1 MAKSTVG
8 NYTILLVM
16 VEAETNDQNV
26 FQLWEVLY
34 FKNWKGGCPGREI
47 LQKKKWLGSG
57 RGVKKG
63 QQQNSTLENSVS
75 KLQGK
80 EGT

>member
-1 MAKSTVG
+1 MAKSTVA

-34 FKNWKGGCPGREI
+34 FKN
-47 LQKKKWLGSG
+47 
-57 RGVKKG
+57 
-63 QQQNSTLENSVS
+63 
-75 KLQGK
+75 
-80 EGT
+80 

>member
-8 NYTILLVM
+8 NDTILLVM

-34 FKNWKGGCPGREI
+34 FKNWKGGCPGVEI
-47 LQKKKWLGSG
+47 L
-57 RGVKKG
+57 
-63 QQQNSTLENSVS
+63 
-75 KLQGK
+75 
-80 EGT
+80 